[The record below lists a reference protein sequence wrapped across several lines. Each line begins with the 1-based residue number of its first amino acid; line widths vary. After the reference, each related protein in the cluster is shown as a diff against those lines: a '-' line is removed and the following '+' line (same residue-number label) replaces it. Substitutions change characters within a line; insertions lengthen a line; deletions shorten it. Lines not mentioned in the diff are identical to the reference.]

1 MTTDYGFRVT
11 DGANT
16 LAIDTIN
23 TYDDTVVINL
33 LNAPTSDVYV
43 RYGHDYLGA
52 GLTILNGA
60 SGNLRDSTDEPVVID
75 GQTKP
80 MFYVGPHFEL
90 KAVKE
95 AI

>member
-11 DGANT
+11 DGVNT

-43 RYGHDYLGA
+43 RYGYDYLGA

-60 SGNLRDSTDEPVVID
+60 SGNLRDSTDESVVID